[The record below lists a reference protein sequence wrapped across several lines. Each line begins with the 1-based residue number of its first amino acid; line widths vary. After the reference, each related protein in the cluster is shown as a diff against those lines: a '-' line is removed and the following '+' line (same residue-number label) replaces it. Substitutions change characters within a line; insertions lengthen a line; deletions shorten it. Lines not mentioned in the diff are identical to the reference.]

1 MDENLSEL
9 LVKKEKELQE
19 ISKLRLIQLEDQLK
33 NRNFTIQELQQKLEK
48 IQEDFQ
54 YNLNL
59 IDDRDAELLEIEE
72 KFENIRKILKQKD
85 TEISELRA
93 TIASLEQRVKIENN
107 KIKTSE
113 MVLIQSRDQLRE
125 ELAEVKWKKEDE
137 IRKLLKTLEETEKKF
152 EKLLREKDEEIVLQ
166 RINFS
171 QKYEKNT
178 EKILEKNEEEK
189 KNFLAEILEKNE
201 KIESLTKNFFSLKED
216 LDTKENKTD
225 EIEKFYN
232 SKISALEQA
241 ASDKETQI
249 SKLIDHT
256 KHLSSQ
262 LELFQAQLVSET
274 EYNSTQKSFYE
285 KEINKLR
292 NSSNE
297 EYNFM
302 KESYELQI
310 QRLNSTYT
318 SQITRLQERLSLSEE
333 EAEKNYI
340 QFCQQREKNL
350 QNEKKLGLEADRI
363 EENYKK
369 DIKNNE
375 EIIRIQR
382 LDLNNKEN
390 EIRSIQEN
398 LGAWKTKCEQYSDE
412 AKKLRIALQE
422 AEIQI
427 SSLKIEKNNFQE
439 NKNLIT
445 ESLLMKIKED
455 YERKIKELTED
466 LEFAKGKKNAENMN
480 FLKKTDEFPKL
491 WSEDYGPISSFRS
504 NESSHKELFEENKEL
519 KRIIEEM
526 RKEMEFIS
534 LSAKKNS
541 DDDGLKE
548 IIIRLKNEIV
558 RITAERDQLLDISSD
573 LRAELRFYANNQNY
587 NEKDFMSQSPYIQQD
602 FQKSKDQFFS
612 QKIPKYNEFEEIIN
626 QPPEKEEKPEIKKI
640 HPVNSNRE
648 TASQKEVSEKIKAN
662 LKKTKKNPTRNYN
675 IKE

>member
-1 MDENLSEL
+1 
-9 LVKKEKELQE
+9 
-19 ISKLRLIQLEDQLK
+19 
-33 NRNFTIQELQQKLEK
+33 
-48 IQEDFQ
+48 
-54 YNLNL
+54 
-59 IDDRDAELLEIEE
+59 
-72 KFENIRKILKQKD
+72 
-85 TEISELRA
+85 
-93 TIASLEQRVKIENN
+93 
-107 KIKTSE
+107 
-113 MVLIQSRDQLRE
+113 
-125 ELAEVKWKKEDE
+125 
-137 IRKLLKTLEETEKKF
+137 
-152 EKLLREKDEEIVLQ
+152 
-166 RINFS
+166 
-171 QKYEKNT
+171 
-178 EKILEKNEEEK
+178 
-189 KNFLAEILEKNE
+189 
-201 KIESLTKNFFSLKED
+201 LTKNFFSLKED

-398 LGAWKTKCEQYSDE
+398 LGA
-412 AKKLRIALQE
+412 
-422 AEIQI
+422 
-427 SSLKIEKNNFQE
+427 
-439 NKNLIT
+439 
-445 ESLLMKIKED
+445 
-455 YERKIKELTED
+455 
-466 LEFAKGKKNAENMN
+466 
-480 FLKKTDEFPKL
+480 
-491 WSEDYGPISSFRS
+491 
-504 NESSHKELFEENKEL
+504 
-519 KRIIEEM
+519 
-526 RKEMEFIS
+526 
-534 LSAKKNS
+534 
-541 DDDGLKE
+541 
-548 IIIRLKNEIV
+548 
-558 RITAERDQLLDISSD
+558 
-573 LRAELRFYANNQNY
+573 
-587 NEKDFMSQSPYIQQD
+587 
-602 FQKSKDQFFS
+602 
-612 QKIPKYNEFEEIIN
+612 
-626 QPPEKEEKPEIKKI
+626 
-640 HPVNSNRE
+640 
-648 TASQKEVSEKIKAN
+648 
-662 LKKTKKNPTRNYN
+662 
-675 IKE
+675 

>member
-1 MDENLSEL
+1 M
-9 LVKKEKELQE
+9 
-19 ISKLRLIQLEDQLK
+19 
-33 NRNFTIQELQQKLEK
+33 
-48 IQEDFQ
+48 
-54 YNLNL
+54 
-59 IDDRDAELLEIEE
+59 
-72 KFENIRKILKQKD
+72 
-85 TEISELRA
+85 
-93 TIASLEQRVKIENN
+93 
-107 KIKTSE
+107 
-113 MVLIQSRDQLRE
+113 
-125 ELAEVKWKKEDE
+125 
-137 IRKLLKTLEETEKKF
+137 KTLEETEKKF

-241 ASDKETQI
+241 TSDKETQI

-375 EIIRIQR
+375 EI
-382 LDLNNKEN
+382 
-390 EIRSIQEN
+390 
-398 LGAWKTKCEQYSDE
+398 
-412 AKKLRIALQE
+412 
-422 AEIQI
+422 
-427 SSLKIEKNNFQE
+427 
-439 NKNLIT
+439 
-445 ESLLMKIKED
+445 
-455 YERKIKELTED
+455 
-466 LEFAKGKKNAENMN
+466 
-480 FLKKTDEFPKL
+480 
-491 WSEDYGPISSFRS
+491 
-504 NESSHKELFEENKEL
+504 
-519 KRIIEEM
+519 
-526 RKEMEFIS
+526 
-534 LSAKKNS
+534 
-541 DDDGLKE
+541 
-548 IIIRLKNEIV
+548 
-558 RITAERDQLLDISSD
+558 
-573 LRAELRFYANNQNY
+573 
-587 NEKDFMSQSPYIQQD
+587 
-602 FQKSKDQFFS
+602 
-612 QKIPKYNEFEEIIN
+612 
-626 QPPEKEEKPEIKKI
+626 
-640 HPVNSNRE
+640 
-648 TASQKEVSEKIKAN
+648 
-662 LKKTKKNPTRNYN
+662 
-675 IKE
+675 

>member
-1 MDENLSEL
+1 M
-9 LVKKEKELQE
+9 
-19 ISKLRLIQLEDQLK
+19 
-33 NRNFTIQELQQKLEK
+33 
-48 IQEDFQ
+48 
-54 YNLNL
+54 
-59 IDDRDAELLEIEE
+59 
-72 KFENIRKILKQKD
+72 
-85 TEISELRA
+85 
-93 TIASLEQRVKIENN
+93 
-107 KIKTSE
+107 
-113 MVLIQSRDQLRE
+113 
-125 ELAEVKWKKEDE
+125 
-137 IRKLLKTLEETEKKF
+137 KTLEETEKKF

-189 KNFLAEILEKNE
+189 KNFLAEISEKNE

-241 ASDKETQI
+241 TSDKETQI

-398 LGAWKTKCEQYSDE
+398 LGA
-412 AKKLRIALQE
+412 
-422 AEIQI
+422 
-427 SSLKIEKNNFQE
+427 
-439 NKNLIT
+439 
-445 ESLLMKIKED
+445 
-455 YERKIKELTED
+455 
-466 LEFAKGKKNAENMN
+466 
-480 FLKKTDEFPKL
+480 
-491 WSEDYGPISSFRS
+491 
-504 NESSHKELFEENKEL
+504 
-519 KRIIEEM
+519 
-526 RKEMEFIS
+526 
-534 LSAKKNS
+534 
-541 DDDGLKE
+541 
-548 IIIRLKNEIV
+548 
-558 RITAERDQLLDISSD
+558 
-573 LRAELRFYANNQNY
+573 
-587 NEKDFMSQSPYIQQD
+587 
-602 FQKSKDQFFS
+602 
-612 QKIPKYNEFEEIIN
+612 
-626 QPPEKEEKPEIKKI
+626 
-640 HPVNSNRE
+640 
-648 TASQKEVSEKIKAN
+648 
-662 LKKTKKNPTRNYN
+662 
-675 IKE
+675 

>member
-1 MDENLSEL
+1 M
-9 LVKKEKELQE
+9 
-19 ISKLRLIQLEDQLK
+19 
-33 NRNFTIQELQQKLEK
+33 
-48 IQEDFQ
+48 
-54 YNLNL
+54 
-59 IDDRDAELLEIEE
+59 
-72 KFENIRKILKQKD
+72 
-85 TEISELRA
+85 
-93 TIASLEQRVKIENN
+93 
-107 KIKTSE
+107 
-113 MVLIQSRDQLRE
+113 
-125 ELAEVKWKKEDE
+125 
-137 IRKLLKTLEETEKKF
+137 KTLEETEKKF

-241 ASDKETQI
+241 TSDKETQI

-398 LGAWKTKCEQYSDE
+398 LGA
-412 AKKLRIALQE
+412 
-422 AEIQI
+422 
-427 SSLKIEKNNFQE
+427 
-439 NKNLIT
+439 
-445 ESLLMKIKED
+445 
-455 YERKIKELTED
+455 
-466 LEFAKGKKNAENMN
+466 
-480 FLKKTDEFPKL
+480 
-491 WSEDYGPISSFRS
+491 
-504 NESSHKELFEENKEL
+504 
-519 KRIIEEM
+519 
-526 RKEMEFIS
+526 
-534 LSAKKNS
+534 
-541 DDDGLKE
+541 
-548 IIIRLKNEIV
+548 
-558 RITAERDQLLDISSD
+558 
-573 LRAELRFYANNQNY
+573 
-587 NEKDFMSQSPYIQQD
+587 
-602 FQKSKDQFFS
+602 
-612 QKIPKYNEFEEIIN
+612 
-626 QPPEKEEKPEIKKI
+626 
-640 HPVNSNRE
+640 
-648 TASQKEVSEKIKAN
+648 
-662 LKKTKKNPTRNYN
+662 
-675 IKE
+675 

>member
-1 MDENLSEL
+1 M
-9 LVKKEKELQE
+9 
-19 ISKLRLIQLEDQLK
+19 
-33 NRNFTIQELQQKLEK
+33 
-48 IQEDFQ
+48 
-54 YNLNL
+54 
-59 IDDRDAELLEIEE
+59 
-72 KFENIRKILKQKD
+72 
-85 TEISELRA
+85 
-93 TIASLEQRVKIENN
+93 
-107 KIKTSE
+107 
-113 MVLIQSRDQLRE
+113 
-125 ELAEVKWKKEDE
+125 
-137 IRKLLKTLEETEKKF
+137 
-152 EKLLREKDEEIVLQ
+152 
-166 RINFS
+166 
-171 QKYEKNT
+171 
-178 EKILEKNEEEK
+178 
-189 KNFLAEILEKNE
+189 
-201 KIESLTKNFFSLKED
+201 TKNFFSLKED

-241 ASDKETQI
+241 TSDKETQI

-398 LGAWKTKCEQYSDE
+398 LGA
-412 AKKLRIALQE
+412 
-422 AEIQI
+422 
-427 SSLKIEKNNFQE
+427 
-439 NKNLIT
+439 
-445 ESLLMKIKED
+445 
-455 YERKIKELTED
+455 
-466 LEFAKGKKNAENMN
+466 
-480 FLKKTDEFPKL
+480 
-491 WSEDYGPISSFRS
+491 
-504 NESSHKELFEENKEL
+504 
-519 KRIIEEM
+519 
-526 RKEMEFIS
+526 
-534 LSAKKNS
+534 
-541 DDDGLKE
+541 
-548 IIIRLKNEIV
+548 
-558 RITAERDQLLDISSD
+558 
-573 LRAELRFYANNQNY
+573 
-587 NEKDFMSQSPYIQQD
+587 
-602 FQKSKDQFFS
+602 
-612 QKIPKYNEFEEIIN
+612 
-626 QPPEKEEKPEIKKI
+626 
-640 HPVNSNRE
+640 
-648 TASQKEVSEKIKAN
+648 
-662 LKKTKKNPTRNYN
+662 
-675 IKE
+675 